1 LLCNLSGLLT
11 TKFEN
16 MGYRKHDK
24 IKAFQPKTK
33 YLTHNKD
40 YWVEWIST
48 GGYIA
53 VRNDAGK
60 IKPYATT
67 NFYKGNV

>member
-1 LLCNLSGLLT
+1 
-11 TKFEN
+11 

-33 YLTHNKD
+33 YLIHDKY
-40 YWVEWIST
+40 YWVEWISA
-48 GGYIA
+48 GEYIA
-53 VRNDAGK
+53 VRNDDGK
-60 IKPYATT
+60 IKPYAPT

>member
-1 LLCNLSGLLT
+1 
-11 TKFEN
+11 

-24 IKAFQPKTK
+24 VRAFQPKTK
-33 YLTHNKD
+33 YLTHDKN
-40 YWVEWIST
+40 YLVEWISA

-60 IKPYATT
+60 IKPYAPN
-67 NFYKGNV
+67 NFYMGNESYVVQCK